1 MYVHDTT
8 GEELSRRALQNRLGA
23 SFPRHAPPAGWE
35 IVTPP
40 EPTLDELKQRKRNE
54 INGALSAALR
64 DGMSYSM
71 PDGTEEVVQ
80 TRPSDEPNLIGLAV
94 EARDLRAGGETNP
107 VMMLRVQSNANHQ
120 LTPQQMIDITNAASA
135 FKKQQ
140 LAHSWA
146 LKDQIDA
153 ATTPEDLDL
162 IQW

>member
-1 MYVHDTT
+1 MTIYTSDTET
-8 GEELSRRALQNRLGA
+8 LGHRALQDRLGV
-23 SFPRHAPPAGWE
+23 SFPRNSPPDGWE
-35 IVTPP
+35 VVTPP
-40 EPTLDELKQRKRNE
+40 EPTFDELKQRKRGE
-54 INGALSAALR
+54 INGALSASLR
-64 DGMSYSM
+64 DGMPYTM

-107 VMMLRVQSNANHQ
+107 VMILRVQSNANHQ
-120 LTPQQMIDITNAASA
+120 LTPQKMIDVTNAASA

-140 LAHSWA
+140 LAKSWQ
-146 LKDQIDA
+146 LKDQIDT